1 MFQRVG
7 KSVFNYALYTMSVN
21 GNSFA
26 LTSLGKRVEKW
37 LKKKIIIIKKQRKKT
52 TRVNSV
58 FSPRFLGVLFLQARV
73 TFFVRASAVTMTFNG
88 ERVFRSNIN
97 RRGLL

>member
-7 KSVFNYALYTMSVN
+7 KSVFNYALYTMSAN

-37 LKKKIIIIKKQRKKT
+37 LKKKIIIIKKQRKKNDT
-52 TRVNSV
+52 C
-58 FSPRFLGVLFLQARV
+58 
-73 TFFVRASAVTMTFNG
+73 
-88 ERVFRSNIN
+88 
-97 RRGLL
+97 